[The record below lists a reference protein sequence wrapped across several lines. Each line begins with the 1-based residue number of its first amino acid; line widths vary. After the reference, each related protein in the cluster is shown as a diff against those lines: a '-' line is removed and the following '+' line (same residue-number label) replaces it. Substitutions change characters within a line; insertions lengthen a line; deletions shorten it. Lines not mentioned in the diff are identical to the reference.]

1 MDERIATVEADL
13 KHVKESTDRI
23 LHILEGNGHE
33 GVVTK
38 TALNSQAIKRL
49 WWFVGGIALLL
60 AAGSVKVYL
69 GA

>member
-38 TALNSQAIKRL
+38 TALNSQAIK
-49 WWFVGGIALLL
+49 
-60 AAGSVKVYL
+60 
-69 GA
+69 